1 MNRKYKI
8 IWSPN
13 AYKDLQNIYSYIK
26 YCLKEKNIANKTVQK
41 ILYSISSLNY
51 FPERYIKLK
60 SSKFEIRN
68 IRKMYT
74 YKYNI
79 IYEVNE
85 KFR

>member
-8 IWSPN
+8 TWSPN

-26 YCLKEKNIANKTVQK
+26 YFLKEKNIANKIVQK
-41 ILYSISSLNY
+41 ILYSISSLDY

-60 SSKFEIRN
+60 DSKFEAKN
-68 IRKMYT
+68 IRKMYA

-85 KFR
+85 KVR